1 MLSKHTVVNAKVGL
15 VKFGVVGCG
24 GIANVTHIGGELVP
38 LLIKKKRAELVA
50 VCDLVEERAR
60 LTKERWHAKDY
71 YTDFD
76 KMLERSDVDAVI
88 IATGMSSH
96 GPLAIRAAKSGK
108 HFFVQKP
115 MATNMRDAD
124 DVVEETRKAKVKGQ
138 VRPDTPLSTLY
149 QKAREVIRGG
159 HIGRPL
165 WFQSGFGRDAPDW
178 GAETFFSKE
187 AGGALFDLGV
197 YSVAPVTYMLGPV
210 KRVVG
215 LATISISTRSIITD
229 DAYTKVLADY
239 LRGGRFRVWDDSLPH
254 REVRIGAEDNTFTL
268 LDMGNGCLGVII
280 SNFIMPHGLRRP
292 IPEAEVEIYGDE
304 GGIMV
309 GGVRG
314 SPLSVLTTKRDSE
327 YRVRKRGDWFLFRT
341 MPHSQNQLV
350 HFVDCIA
357 NDRDPLPNVE
367 WGRHVSEIMIKSLE
381 SARAGRALEIVST
394 F

>member
-1 MLSKHTVVNAKVGL
+1 MGL

-24 GIANVTHIGGELVP
+24 EIANITHIGGELVP
-38 LLIKKKRAELVA
+38 LLVKKKRAELVA

-60 LTKERWHAKDY
+60 LTKERWKAKEH

-76 KMLERSDVDAVI
+76 EMLERADIDAVI

-96 GPLAIRAAKSGK
+96 GPLAIKAAKSGK

-115 MATNMRDAD
+115 MATNMRDAN

-138 VRPDTPLSTLY
+138 VRPDTPLTPLY

-159 HIGRPL
+159 HVGRPL

-197 YSVAPVTYMLGPV
+197 YSVAPVTYILGPA

-215 LATISISTRSIITD
+215 LATISIPTRSIITD
-229 DAYTKVLADY
+229 DAYTKELANY
-239 LRGGRFRVWDDSLPH
+239 LRGGRFRIWDYSLPH
-254 REVRIGAEDNTFTL
+254 EEVWIGAEDNTFTL

-292 IPEAEVEIYGDE
+292 IPEAGVEIYGD
-304 GGIMV
+304 GGGMII
-309 GGVRG
+309 GGVKG
-314 SPLSVLTTKRDSE
+314 TPLSVLSMKRDSK
-327 YRVRKRGDWFLFRT
+327 YRVPVRKRGGPGEWFSFKT
-341 MPHSQNQLV
+341 MPDAQNQLV
-350 HFVDCIA
+350 HFVDCIT
-357 NDRDPLPNVE
+357 NDEDPLPNVE
-367 WGRHVSEIMIKSLE
+367 WGRHVSEIMIKSLD
-381 SARAGRALEIVST
+381 SARTGKALEIEST

>member
-1 MLSKHTVVNAKVGL
+1 MKS

-24 GIANVTHIGGELVP
+24 GIANATHIGEELVP

-60 LTKERWHAKDY
+60 LTKERWHAKEH

-76 KMLERSDVDAVI
+76 EMLERADIDAAI

-96 GPLAIRAAKSGK
+96 GPLAIKAARAGK

-115 MATNMRDAD
+115 MATNMRDANA
-124 DVVEETRKAKVKGQ
+124 VVEETRKAKVKGQ

-149 QKAREVIRGG
+149 QKAREVVREG

-197 YSVAPVTYMLGPV
+197 YSIAPVTYIFGPA
-210 KRVVG
+210 KRIVG
-215 LATISISTRSIITD
+215 LATISIPTRSIITD
-229 DAYTKVLADY
+229 DAYTKIIANY
-239 LRGGRFRVWDDSLPH
+239 LHGGRFRIWDDSIPH
-254 REVRIGAEDNTFTL
+254 KKVRIGAEDNTFTL

-280 SNFIMPHGLRRP
+280 SNFIMLHGLRRP
-292 IPEAEVEIYGDE
+292 IPEAEIEIYGDK
-304 GGIMV
+304 GGMIL
-309 GGVRG
+309 GGVKG
-314 SPLSVLTTKRDSE
+314 SQLSVLTTKRDSK
-327 YRVRKRGDWFLFRT
+327 YWVRKSGGLGNWFSFKT
-341 MPHSQNQLV
+341 MPSGENQLV
-350 HFVDCIA
+350 HFVNCIV

-381 SARAGRALEIVST
+381 SARTGKALEIESA

>member
-1 MLSKHTVVNAKVGL
+1 VQT
-15 VKFGVVGCG
+15 VKFGVIGCG
-24 GIANVTHIGGELVP
+24 GIANATHIGEELVP
-38 LLIKKKRAELVA
+38 LLIKKKRAKLVA

-60 LTKERWHAKDY
+60 LTKERWRVKEY
-71 YTDFD
+71 FTDSD
-76 KMLERSDVDAVI
+76 KMLERADIDAVI

-96 GPLAIRAAKSGK
+96 GPLAIKAAKAGK

-115 MATNMRDAD
+115 MATNMRDANA
-124 DVVEETRKAKVKGQ
+124 VVMETRRAKVKGQ

-149 QKAREVIRGG
+149 RKAREVVREG

-197 YSVAPVTYMLGPV
+197 YSVAPVTYILGPA
-210 KRVVG
+210 KRIVG
-215 LATISISTRSIITD
+215 LSTVSIPTRSIMTN

-239 LRGGRFRVWDDSLPH
+239 LRGGKFRVWDNNVAH
-254 REVRIGAEDNTFTL
+254 EEVRIGAEDNTFTL
-268 LDMGNGCLGVII
+268 LDMGKGCLGIII

-292 IPEAEVEIYGDE
+292 IPEAEIEIYGD
-304 GGIMV
+304 GGGLIV
-309 GGVRG
+309 GGVKG
-314 SPLSVLTTKRDSE
+314 SPLSVLTMKRDSK
-327 YRVRKRGDWFLFRT
+327 YRVSRDSSSGPRDWFSFRT
-341 MPHSQNQLV
+341 MTSGENQLV
-350 HFVDCIA
+350 HFVDCIE
-357 NDRDPLPNVE
+357 NDEEPLPNVE

-381 SARAGRALEIVST
+381 SARTGRALEIEST